1 MNEDYNEEGQPSH
14 FIVMWD
20 CHGLE
25 AVARVPDPADTTFA
39 LLKGDK
45 PPEPPNIMHWKLRAR
60 YNTQRHYEIYI
71 FSASPGIEAED
82 IRKYFEASPQAAADR
97 IREIG
102 QEIYSDRAKQDEI
115 VIR

>member
-1 MNEDYNEEGQPSH
+1 MNEDYEDHRDGI
-14 FIVMWD
+14 FVVMWD

-60 YNTQRHYEIYI
+60 ANTQRHYEIYI
-71 FSASPGIEAED
+71 FNASPGIEAED
-82 IRKYFEASPQAAADR
+82 IRKYFEVGPQAAADR

-102 QEIYSDRAKQDEI
+102 QEIYSDRVKEHEV